1 MQNDANVVHLT
12 RVASEPSPNAG
23 AGRLPVILV
32 QVRDKAALQLKQA
45 LQALFDN
52 ADDTLFEMAD
62 RATSNLE
69 QNAFF
74 EAMRDLRL
82 KRKSIERVY
91 LQKVFE
97 EFSALNQVQSG
108 KSVPTLD
115 TVSFDSLSL
124 VQNEELEESV
134 AVDAMVARVMSRD
147 ATALAHLST
156 RLNTLVGRKVDE
168 KSNPLAPRPLTAAFL
183 DACQGLGVEIKVKLI
198 ILKLFEKYVLA
209 HCDQLYAEANQ
220 ILVAAG
226 VLPELKSALPRRQP
240 AVRPEAVRDAG
251 TLQAQAALLDG
262 GQQEVFG
269 ALQELLA
276 QVRDNPSF
284 YRRETPENAA
294 PISSNDLMRLLSH
307 LQQHLPGPGA
317 AEFDVRD
324 GVDQLLQRV
333 SHKSG
338 RSRVVGQVDDDVI
351 NLVSMLFEFILD
363 DRTLPDS
370 LKALI
375 GRMQIPMLKVAL
387 LDKTFFSR
395 GSHPARRL
403 LNEIAS
409 ASLGWAEHNDARR
422 DSLYQKI
429 EQVVMRLLNDFVDD
443 PAIFAEL
450 LEDFIAFTGDE
461 RRRSELLE
469 QRTRDAEEGRAK
481 AELARQDVEQVLNQR
496 LLGKVLPEVVVRL
509 LRDAWSKVMLLICLK
524 HGKASAE
531 WREALDTM
539 DELIWSVGP
548 HDDPLSRQQLLERVP
563 GLLKALR
570 EGLASA
576 AFDPFSTGEFFS
588 QLETLHVQGLQRDK
602 RGEAAVADSPLLDEA
617 SPGTAAEKPRAPVML
632 RVVEE
637 IVLTSPDA
645 APAPV
650 ESEVR
655 LPDNDEALLLLALA
669 LEKFSGWR
677 RRIQR
682 DGAWLAWLSLVEDL
696 PSVSRRSWLGLLL
709 AVVLPLLPLALL
721 LTLLQPLAY
730 GWLSLPLHLLV
741 VVYSL
746 GRGDV
751 MADLGPFRDA
761 WRREEAQ
768 AAFHVAERD
777 LGILGGSES
786 ELIGRVHGHLL
797 WQGYQSFFA
806 VIFWYALLGP
816 VAALAYRLLALALE
830 HARQPAL
837 REQAARVRH
846 ILDWLP
852 VRALVL
858 SFALVGNFLAVI
870 RVLLHWLLAWD
881 ISAAALLGKAGRVAS
896 DVEAVEL
903 GAAGVASLDALW
915 QLLVRA
921 AVLWYAVFAFCALFL

>member
-1 MQNDANVVHLT
+1 M
-12 RVASEPSPNAG
+12 
-23 AGRLPVILV
+23 
-32 QVRDKAALQLKQA
+32 
-45 LQALFDN
+45 
-52 ADDTLFEMAD
+52 
-62 RATSNLE
+62 
-69 QNAFF
+69 
-74 EAMRDLRL
+74 
-82 KRKSIERVY
+82 
-91 LQKVFE
+91 
-97 EFSALNQVQSG
+97 
-108 KSVPTLD
+108 
-115 TVSFDSLSL
+115 
-124 VQNEELEESV
+124 
-134 AVDAMVARVMSRD
+134 
-147 ATALAHLST
+147 
-156 RLNTLVGRKVDE
+156 
-168 KSNPLAPRPLTAAFL
+168 
-183 DACQGLGVEIKVKLI
+183 
-198 ILKLFEKYVLA
+198 
-209 HCDQLYAEANQ
+209 YAEANQ

-602 RGEAAVADSPLLDEA
+602 RGEAAVADSPCSTKRA
-617 SPGTAAEKPRAPVML
+617 RARPRKSPGAGHAAGGRGNRPDLAGRRPGACRERSAPAGQRRGTAAGRC
-632 RVVEE
+632 
-637 IVLTSPDA
+637 A
-645 APAPV
+645 AC
-650 ESEVR
+650 R
-655 LPDNDEALLLLALA
+655 
-669 LEKFSGWR
+669 
-677 RRIQR
+677 Q
-682 DGAWLAWLSLVEDL
+682 
-696 PSVSRRSWLGLLL
+696 
-709 AVVLPLLPLALL
+709 
-721 LTLLQPLAY
+721 
-730 GWLSLPLHLLV
+730 
-741 VVYSL
+741 
-746 GRGDV
+746 
-751 MADLGPFRDA
+751 
-761 WRREEAQ
+761 
-768 AAFHVAERD
+768 
-777 LGILGGSES
+777 LGGDQEDA
-786 ELIGRVHGHLL
+786 EHKLRCK
-797 WQGYQSFFA
+797 
-806 VIFWYALLGP
+806 
-816 VAALAYRLLALALE
+816 LA
-830 HARQPAL
+830 
-837 REQAARVRH
+837 
-846 ILDWLP
+846 
-852 VRALVL
+852 
-858 SFALVGNFLAVI
+858 AVI
-870 RVLLHWLLAWD
+870 RPTGRYIFVNRTGMKVLEKTRMGLAVEFRRQAVRLLD
-881 ISAAALLGKAGRVAS
+881 DALLFDRALESVIGNLRRLK
-896 DVEAVEL
+896 
-903 GAAGVASLDALW
+903 GA
-915 QLLVRA
+915 
-921 AVLWYAVFAFCALFL
+921 

>member
-134 AVDAMVARVMSRD
+134 AVDAMVARVMSLD

-496 LLGKVLPEVVVRL
+496 LLGKVLP
-509 LRDAWSKVMLLICLK
+509 
-524 HGKASAE
+524 
-531 WREALDTM
+531 
-539 DELIWSVGP
+539 
-548 HDDPLSRQQLLERVP
+548 
-563 GLLKALR
+563 
-570 EGLASA
+570 
-576 AFDPFSTGEFFS
+576 
-588 QLETLHVQGLQRDK
+588 
-602 RGEAAVADSPLLDEA
+602 
-617 SPGTAAEKPRAPVML
+617 
-632 RVVEE
+632 
-637 IVLTSPDA
+637 
-645 APAPV
+645 
-650 ESEVR
+650 
-655 LPDNDEALLLLALA
+655 
-669 LEKFSGWR
+669 
-677 RRIQR
+677 
-682 DGAWLAWLSLVEDL
+682 
-696 PSVSRRSWLGLLL
+696 
-709 AVVLPLLPLALL
+709 LLPLALL

>member
-147 ATALAHLST
+147 ASALAHLST

-168 KSNPLAPRPLTAAFL
+168 KSNPLAPRPLTSAFL
-183 DACQGLGVEIKVKLI
+183 DACQVLGVEIKVKLI

-461 RRRSELLE
+461 RRR
-469 QRTRDAEEGRAK
+469 
-481 AELARQDVEQVLNQR
+481 
-496 LLGKVLPEVVVRL
+496 
-509 LRDAWSKVMLLICLK
+509 
-524 HGKASAE
+524 
-531 WREALDTM
+531 
-539 DELIWSVGP
+539 
-548 HDDPLSRQQLLERVP
+548 
-563 GLLKALR
+563 
-570 EGLASA
+570 
-576 AFDPFSTGEFFS
+576 
-588 QLETLHVQGLQRDK
+588 
-602 RGEAAVADSPLLDEA
+602 
-617 SPGTAAEKPRAPVML
+617 
-632 RVVEE
+632 
-637 IVLTSPDA
+637 
-645 APAPV
+645 
-650 ESEVR
+650 
-655 LPDNDEALLLLALA
+655 
-669 LEKFSGWR
+669 
-677 RRIQR
+677 
-682 DGAWLAWLSLVEDL
+682 
-696 PSVSRRSWLGLLL
+696 
-709 AVVLPLLPLALL
+709 
-721 LTLLQPLAY
+721 
-730 GWLSLPLHLLV
+730 
-741 VVYSL
+741 
-746 GRGDV
+746 
-751 MADLGPFRDA
+751 
-761 WRREEAQ
+761 
-768 AAFHVAERD
+768 
-777 LGILGGSES
+777 
-786 ELIGRVHGHLL
+786 LL